1 MKIQLEVNNASI
13 TYGDKEVVNRVSFNL
28 QKGDIGSL
36 LGPSGCGKTSLL
48 RSIAGFEPLS
58 SGEICL
64 QGESVARPGRMLAP
78 EKRRVGM
85 VFQDFALYPHLT
97 VADNITFG
105 LRGLSKKQQQARLVE
120 LLKLVDLEH
129 VAKHYPHQ
137 LSGGQQQRVALV
149 RAMAPRPNILLLD
162 EPFSG
167 LDVELREQLARE
179 VREILKRDNIT
190 AILVTHDQLEAFA
203 MADFIG
209 VLGDG
214 RLHQW
219 ATGYDLYH
227 EPADPFVADFIGQ
240 GVMLQGTVKGDNS
253 VDTALGVV
261 EGELSA
267 NLHDGDRVKLLL
279 RPDDLLHDDDSLLQL
294 KVVDKAF
301 RGAEY
306 LYTLQLSDG
315 SHVLCMVQSHHDHAI
330 GQFIGV
336 RVHADHLVAFPTE

>member
-13 TYGDKEVVNRVSFNL
+13 AYGDKEVVNRVSFNL

-58 SGEICL
+58 SGEIRL
-64 QGESVARPGRMLAP
+64 QGECVVKQGYMLPP

-97 VADNITFG
+97 VAKNVTFG
-105 LRGLSKKQQQARLVE
+105 LHALPKRQQQLRLVE

-129 VAKHYPHQ
+129 VAEHYPHQ
-137 LSGGQQQRVALV
+137 LSGGQQQRVALI

-179 VREILKRDNIT
+179 IRDILKRDNIT

-203 MADFIG
+203 MADVIG

-214 RLHQW
+214 RLRQW

-227 EPADPFVADFIGQ
+227 KPADPFVAEFIGQ
-240 GVMLQGTVKGDNS
+240 GVMLQGTVSGGNS

-261 EGELSA
+261 KGHLTRNLQDGEQ
-267 NLHDGDRVKLLL
+267 VKLLL
-279 RPDDLLHDDDSLLQL
+279 RPDDLLHDDESPLQL
-294 KVVDKAF
+294 EVVDKAF
-301 RGAEY
+301 RGAEH
-306 LYTLQLSDG
+306 LYTLKLSDG

-330 GQFIGV
+330 GQSIGV
-336 RVHADHLVAFPTE
+336 RIHADHLVTFPAI